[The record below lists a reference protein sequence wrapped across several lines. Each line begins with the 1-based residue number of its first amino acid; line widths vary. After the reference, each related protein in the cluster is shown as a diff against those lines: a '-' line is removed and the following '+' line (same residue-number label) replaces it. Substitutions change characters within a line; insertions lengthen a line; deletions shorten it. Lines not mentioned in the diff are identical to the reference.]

1 MTSTPP
7 VSDLDPLDQ
16 QKLDLLHA
24 AATELWIGP
33 ESDDVLVQVAF
44 HAVLAWLRGVTSTPR
59 GVLATFGEPAGP
71 LGAQLAFVGSLLH
84 DPETPWPSEPP
95 RTVPGRRSGSSTATA
110 PRRTASPSSTPSRA
124 TACRSSRWS
133 AGAMRMDS

>member
-1 MTSTPP
+1 MTRTPP

-16 QKLDLLHA
+16 RKLDLLHA

-44 HAVLAWLRGVTSTPR
+44 QAVVAWLRGVTSTPR
-59 GVLATFGEPAGP
+59 GVLATFGQPAGP
-71 LGAQLAFVGSLLH
+71 LGAQLTFVGSLLH

-95 RTVPGRRSGSSTATA
+95 RLWWWVVKASYDRRWLELTH
-110 PRRTASPSSTPSRA
+110 RQRWRA
-124 TACRSSRWS
+124 
-133 AGAMRMDS
+133 

>member
-1 MTSTPP
+1 MTRAVS

-44 HAVLAWLRGVTSTPR
+44 QAVLQWLRGVTSTPR
-59 GVLATFGEPAGP
+59 SVLATFSHPAGP

-95 RTVPGRRSGSSTATA
+95 RLWWWVVKAAYYRRWQEVTDPRWGRHRHT
-110 PRRTASPSSTPSRA
+110 RR
-124 TACRSSRWS
+124 
-133 AGAMRMDS
+133 